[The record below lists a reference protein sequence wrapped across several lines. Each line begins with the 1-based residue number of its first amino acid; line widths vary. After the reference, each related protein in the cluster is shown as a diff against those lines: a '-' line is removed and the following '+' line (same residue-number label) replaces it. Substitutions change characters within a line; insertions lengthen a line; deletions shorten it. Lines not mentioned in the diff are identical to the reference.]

1 MVCPKPV
8 EEVKL
13 TFLRK
18 ILIARQA
25 EFTVKKRLNAC
36 GVNKRLLFPDLQGL
50 AEHLTWLHKNDY
62 LAGYR
67 AGLGASIRSTLD
79 LEDQ

>member
-36 GVNKRLLFPDLQGL
+36 GVNKRLLFPDL
-50 AEHLTWLHKNDY
+50 
-62 LAGYR
+62 
-67 AGLGASIRSTLD
+67 
-79 LEDQ
+79 